1 MKKPARTVVHYAD
14 IEDDGTWHYP
24 NSEETFAFSS
34 SFSEHLGLMRL
45 GVHHERLPPGH
56 RLSWPHS
63 EADEEEFVYVIAGT
77 PDVWLDGHVSRLKPG
92 DGVGFPAGTGLAHT
106 FINNTKSDVRLL
118 VVGEASRSRSRI
130 EYPLHPKRNQ
140 EIEQRHWKDRPE
152 RPLGPHDGMPD
163 KMK

>member
-1 MKKPARTVVHYAD
+1 
-14 IEDDGTWHYP
+14 
-24 NSEETFAFSS
+24 
-34 SFSEHLGLMRL
+34 
-45 GVHHERLPPGH
+45 LPPRH

-63 EADEEEFVYVIAGT
+63 EADEEEFVYVIAGA